1 MVTLSAAASSRT
13 RLVSSAATTSAVA
26 RAAASRG
33 GASSGRPM
41 GTPASVRTPPPARL
55 VVSGSL
61 SRPLPFALP
70 TRASIHIALRAMTAT
85 AAGQPA
91 MDPEDSGSAGAEAV
105 SDTVG
110 DGDDLAAA
118 RPGGDQAAYA
128 AARIAALRG

>member
-33 GASSGRPM
+33 GASSARPM
-41 GTPASVRTPPPARL
+41 GAAARVRMPLPPRL

-61 SRPLPFALP
+61 SRPLPIALP

-91 MDPEDSGSAGAEAV
+91 MDPENGGPDGADSV
-105 SDTVG
+105 SDAMHLG
-110 DGDDLAAA
+110 DAATMDDIG
-118 RPGGDQAAYA
+118 PGADQAANA
-128 AARIAALRG
+128 A